1 MFRESVLSNLDPQ
14 NAVKIN
20 KCLFVYYIY
29 KWLLSSFF
37 GGSSVNSID
46 EIWKCIDEIWVD

>member
-1 MFRESVLSNLDPQ
+1 MVVEF
-14 NAVKIN
+14 
-20 KCLFVYYIY
+20 F
-29 KWLLSSFF
+29 FF

>member
-1 MFRESVLSNLDPQ
+1 MRSFEFGP
-14 NAVKIN
+14 AKIWLKYIN
-20 KCLFVYYIY
+20 VFLFYYIY

-37 GGSSVNSID
+37 FGGSSVKSID

>member
-1 MFRESVLSNLDPQ
+1 MF
-14 NAVKIN
+14 
-20 KCLFVYYIY
+20 YYIY
-29 KWLLSSFF
+29 KWLLRSFF